1 MFLSSRVTIDST
13 AKTMTPKKNDP
24 WTMRL
29 NGFMENVR
37 ADT

>member
-1 MFLSSRVTIDST
+1 MFLSSKVTINST

-37 ADT
+37 AGT